1 MTNFNSPDELV
12 RLPSDPFR
20 PIVTLTPIA
29 GFPESVVSESLTNSG
44 TVRLSIADR
53 LQSFILTD
61 NDKKIDVCDI
71 TFIDEEGLFTDPE
84 HLMHGAV
91 IDISWGY
98 PGHMSQARRLVV
110 RRIKLGMVQGRKF
123 ARRRRGFL
131 VTFQALAL
139 GVVKNNKH
147 SSAPIQNDLYE
158 NMPLLNIVR
167 DIAQKNG
174 YHEEAEG
181 DDRAEILI
189 PHELNDVRASIT
201 RVAAETYRSFLVRIA
216 HKYGLICN
224 FDSKTGLYFGP
235 RKVDAPSSFVVDMEG
250 TTLLGFD
257 LDGDLVLGAPA
268 GLTVVGV
275 RPSDR
280 KIIRVTV
287 PVKAQDVKKGRVP
300 PIAHTNEETTNTSG
314 TTAHQPVESVTTTE
328 TLAVVGS
335 AGVSTTQALRLKHVV
350 YEDFRPA
357 AYDNVNAVAQRNY
370 YERIKKTWKLN
381 IKIVGTVEAK
391 TRRTILLQNFGTAI
405 LDGLWYVKECKHTI
419 DTNGGYITELKCRR
433 GAGAV
438 VSTHAPI
445 QLGYSQVPTKGKKGE
460 AVIQETQF
468 IISDIA
474 SVTKQKKTKKT
485 ARDLNGQYFSR
496 RYDKDK

>member
-1 MTNFNSPDELV
+1 MADFNNSDEV
-12 RLPSDPFR
+12 ARLPVDPFR

-29 GFPESVVSESLTNSG
+29 GFPEKVVTESLTGSG
-44 TVRLSIADR
+44 AVHLSIGDR
-53 LQSFILTD
+53 LQSFVLTD

-91 IDISWGY
+91 LDIAWGY
-98 PGHMSQARRLVV
+98 PGHLSQSRRLVV

-139 GVVKNNKH
+139 GVVKNQKH
-147 SSAPIQNDLYE
+147 ASAPIQNDLYE

-174 YHEEAEG
+174 YHEEADGE
-181 DDRAEILI
+181 DRAEILI
-189 PHELNDVRASIT
+189 PHELNDVRSSIT

-250 TTLLGFD
+250 DHLIGFD

-280 KIIRVTV
+280 KIIKVVV
-287 PVKAQDVKKGRVP
+287 PVKAQDAKHGRVP
-300 PIAHTNEETTNTSG
+300 PIARTTSEAAGESG
-314 TTAHQPVESVTTTE
+314 VQQQQQPVESTVTTE
-328 TLAVVGS
+328 TLAVAGS
-335 AGVSTTQALRLKHVV
+335 NGVTSSQALRMHHVV

-357 AYDNVNAVAQRNY
+357 AYDNVNAIAQRNY
-370 YERIKKTWKLN
+370 FERIKKTWKLN
-381 IKIVGTVEAK
+381 IRLVGTVEAK

-405 LDGLWYVKECKHTI
+405 LDGLWYVKECKHTV
-419 DTNGGYITELKCRR
+419 DSGGYITELKCRR
-433 GAGAV
+433 GVGAV
-438 VSTHAPI
+438 VSAHKPI
-445 QLGYSQVPTKGKKGE
+445 QLGYSAVPTKGKKGE
-460 AVIQETQF
+460 IVLQETQF
-468 IISDIA
+468 IISDVA
-474 SVTKQKKTKKT
+474 TVTKQKHKKT
-485 ARDLNGQYFSR
+485 ARDLNGQYFSH
-496 RYDKDK
+496 RYDRDK